1 MSSEQERPRFRRRT
15 KELPAPSTPEALFGE
30 LPRTPG
36 GHGAL
41 WSHQADILRDYS
53 SAAFRD
59 KADVALELP
68 TGSGKTLVGLLIA
81 EWRRRFFK
89 HRSVYA
95 CPTKQLAHQVWEA
108 AQAQGVPATLFV
120 GRTRDFDDR
129 DLARYEGAEAV
140 AITVYSHVFN
150 TNPVFAGAQSLL
162 FDDAHAAENY
172 VADAWAVEIPA
183 GTDQFNGLIDAFGED
198 LDRHLVARLTDAQ
211 AAESEVR
218 LLPVTTVTRR
228 TEALDKV
235 LITLSGDAK
244 YRFSMVRQQLRSC
257 LFYVSSQGWYI
268 RPMIPPTFDHDAFTG
283 PVQRVYLSATLGEGG
298 ELERAF
304 GRSPIARV
312 RAPEGWERT
321 GSGRR
326 FFVFPDLAETNDPV
340 FGPAEPTTTDTDTT
354 PDAPITEASEGAAAQ
369 KGGLVGRLVR
379 LRDKSV
385 LLTPDDRTAQA
396 IARRLGVPAAERFRP
411 GEAKTGLRPFI
422 DAERGMLLAASR
434 YDGMDLP
441 DETCNI
447 ILMHGLPD
455 AVHLQDRFL
464 ITRLGA
470 SNVALERVRTRVV
483 QGAGRCTRGP
493 RDFALVI
500 ALGRDLQR
508 FLSRTDVRAGM
519 PPELQAEI
527 AFGRENSEVPAR
539 DLVALAHS
547 ALDRDH
553 IWQEDAEPYITELR
567 NEATKE
573 LPPYAGKL
581 AGSVRREIAAWQA
594 AWQQDFDRASREAVE
609 VLNQLTGQE
618 LRPYQALWAYLGS
631 AWASLA
637 VDAPAAAER
646 ADQLMRRA
654 RQAANRTTWLREIEG
669 PGATAGDLDVLDA
682 EGVDGVIAALAMP
695 RLKSTAKFNEVA
707 NTMIRALGDPDATG
721 YEQALVALGD
731 LLGARSYKP
740 QGQGRTDAA
749 WMWPSS
755 WITIEAK
762 SEQKAEGGVSLKYI
776 RQANTQLDL
785 LAADEG
791 LDEPAPGSITVIAS
805 PRSMVDD
812 DGVKVARDHLHLS
825 SPTTLLAL
833 AQRTVRAWTE
843 IRGAAP
849 AGVDGDSLRAVV
861 QETLAAHRL
870 LPSQVRDELS
880 ADPIRR

>member
-1 MSSEQERPRFRRRT
+1 MSSEQGRPRFRRRA
-15 KELPAPSTPEALFGE
+15 KELPAPATPEALFGE

-53 SAAFRD
+53 SAEFRD

-108 AQAQGVPATLFV
+108 AQAQGVSAALFI
-120 GRTRDFDDR
+120 GRARHFDDR
-129 DLARYEGAEAV
+129 DLARYEGAETV

-150 TNPVFAGAQSLL
+150 TNPAFAGAQSVL

-172 VADAWAVEIPA
+172 VADAWSVKIPV
-183 GTDQFNGLIDAFGED
+183 GTSQFSGLIDAFGED
-198 LDRHLVARLTDAQ
+198 LDRHLVARLTDRQ
-211 AAESEVR
+211 APESEVR
-218 LLPVTTVTRR
+218 LLPVATVAKR

-244 YRFSMVRQQLRSC
+244 HRFSMIRQQLRSC
-257 LFYVSSQGWYI
+257 LFYVSSHGWYI

-312 RAPEGWERT
+312 HAPKGWERT

-326 FFVFPDLAETNDPV
+326 FFVFPDLAETDAPV
-340 FGPAEPTTTDTDTT
+340 FRPFEQVRPAEDKVSDESDTKTADG
-354 PDAPITEASEGAAAQ
+354 EAD
-369 KGGLVGRLVR
+369 KGGLVGQLVR
-379 LRDKSV
+379 LRNKCV
-385 LLTPDDRTAQA
+385 VLTPDDRSAQA
-396 IARRLGVPAAERFRP
+396 IARTIGVPAAERYRP
-411 GEAKTGLRPFI
+411 GETEAGLRPFI

-464 ITRLGA
+464 ITGLGA

-500 ALGRDLQR
+500 AVGRDLQR

-527 AFGRENSEVPAR
+527 AFGRENSEVPAA
-539 DLVALAHS
+539 DLVALAQS

-567 NEATKE
+567 NEAVKE
-573 LPPYAGKL
+573 VPSYAAKL

-609 VLNQLTGQE
+609 VLNHLTGQE

-646 ADQLMRRA
+646 AEQLLRRA

-682 EGVDGVIAALAMP
+682 EGVDGVIAALATP
-695 RLKSTAKFNEVA
+695 RLKSAAKFNEFA
-707 NTMIRALGDPDATG
+707 NGVIRALGDPDATG

-740 QGQGRTDAA
+740 QGKGRTDAA
-749 WMWPSS
+749 WIWPSS

-762 SEQKAEGGVSLKYI
+762 SEQKAKGDVSLKYI

-791 LDEPAPGSITVIAS
+791 LDKPAPGSITVIAS
-805 PRSMVDD
+805 PRGIVDD
-812 DGVKVARDHLHLS
+812 DGMKVARPHLHLS

-833 AQRTVRAWTE
+833 AQRTVRAWSE

-849 AGVDGDSLRAVV
+849 AGVDGDGLRAVV
-861 QETLAAHRL
+861 QETLAAHRV
-870 LPSQVRDELS
+870 LPSQVRDDLS
-880 ADPIRR
+880 TDPIRR